1 MILTHIYERICN
13 YETVTWIFM
22 KTAGIIAEYNPFHNG
37 HEYHLA
43 ETRMQTG
50 ADYLVVIMSGDYVQ
64 RGEPAIFNKYLR
76 TRTALMAGAN
86 LVLELPVFG
95 AVSSAAD
102 FAGCAVGSLEKSG
115 LVDILSFGSEC
126 GNLNFLKSQAE
137 YTDTETEEIS
147 ILIRQGLKKG
157 LSWPMARA
165 AAYETAGYGT
175 ISSSP
180 NDILGTEYLKAL
192 KTLHSSME
200 PFPITRTDPGYHS
213 KNRIGSFASATA
225 ARKAIEENDP
235 DFLMEILPD
244 FFFSCFEKEGCPAV
258 TFDDFSA
265 VLNEKLLNSSLKQLE
280 DTSGMPKDLAAKLYK
295 NRLRFL
301 PARKLTKASKDRQY
315 TYTRVSRSLLNF
327 ALGITKQE
335 LSAFKELGMCPW
347 LRILGFKKDSALLL
361 TKLKKNSDIPIIT
374 KTADASSILSGE
386 ALRLF
391 EKHLLTSELYRMI
404 CEIKTGKSTK
414 NEFTRSVILL

>member
-1 MILTHIYERICN
+1 
-13 YETVTWIFM
+13 M

-37 HEYHLA
+37 HEYHLT

-76 TRTALMAGAN
+76 ARTALMAGAD

-102 FAGCAVGSLEKSG
+102 FAGCAVSSLEKSG

-126 GNLNFLKSQAE
+126 GNLNFLKSRAE

-147 ILIRQGLKKG
+147 FLIRQGLKKG

-192 KTLHSSME
+192 KNLHSSME
-200 PFPITRTDPGYHS
+200 PFTMARTDPGYHS
-213 KNRIGSFASATA
+213 KDRIGAFASATA

-244 FFFSCFEKEGCPAV
+244 FFFSCFENEGCPAV

-265 VLNEKLLNSSLKQLE
+265 VLNERLLNASQKQLE

-301 PARKLTKASKDRQY
+301 PARKLTAASKDRQY
-315 TYTRVSRSLLNF
+315 TYTRVSRSLLNVT
-327 ALGITKQE
+327 LGITKQD
-335 LSAFKELGMCPW
+335 LSSFKELGMCPW
-347 LRILGFKKDSALLL
+347 LRILGFKRDSALLL

-391 EKHLLTSELYRMI
+391 EKHLLSSELYRMI

>member
-1 MILTHIYERICN
+1 
-13 YETVTWIFM
+13 M

-37 HEYHLA
+37 HRYHMA
-43 ETRMQTG
+43 ETRRQTG

-76 TRTALMAGAN
+76 TQTALMSGAD
-86 LVLELPVFG
+86 LVFELPVFG
-95 AVSSAAD
+95 TISSATD
-102 FAGCAVGSLEKSG
+102 FAGCAVSSLEKSG
-115 LVDILSFGSEC
+115 VVDILSFGSEC
-126 GNLNFLKSQAE
+126 GSLDFLKSQAE
-137 YTDTETEEIS
+137 CMDTETEEIS
-147 ILIRQGLKKG
+147 SLIRQGLKKG

-165 AAYETAGYGT
+165 SAYETAGYGALP
-175 ISSSP
+175 SSP
-180 NDILGTEYLKAL
+180 NDILGIEYLKAL
-192 KTLHSSME
+192 KELYSSME
-200 PFPITRTDPGYHS
+200 PFTITRTDPGYHS

-244 FFFSCFEKEGCPAV
+244 SFFSCFEKEGCPAV

-265 VLNEKLLNSSLKQLE
+265 VLNEKLLNASPKQLE
-280 DTSGMPKDLAAKLYK
+280 DVSGMPKDLAAKLYK
-295 NRLRFL
+295 NRLHFL
-301 PARKLTKASKDRQY
+301 PARKLTAASKDRQY

-327 ALGITKQE
+327 TLGITKQD
-335 LSAFKELGMCPW
+335 LSSFKEMDMCPW
-347 LRILGFKKDSALLL
+347 LRILGFRKDAAPLL
-361 TKLKKNSDIPIIT
+361 TELKKNSEIPIIT
-374 KTADASSILSGE
+374 KTANASSILSGE

-404 CEIKTGKSTK
+404 CEIKTGKSIK

>member
-1 MILTHIYERICN
+1 
-13 YETVTWIFM
+13 M

-37 HEYHLA
+37 HRYHMA
-43 ETRMQTG
+43 ETRIQTG

-64 RGEPAIFNKYLR
+64 RGEPAIFNKYFR
-76 TRTALMAGAN
+76 TRTALMSGAD

-95 AVSSAAD
+95 AISSAAD
-102 FAGCAVGSLEKSG
+102 FAGCAVSSLEKSG

-126 GNLNFLKSQAE
+126 GNLHFLKSQAE
-137 YTDTETEEIS
+137 CMGMETEEIS
-147 ILIRQGLKKG
+147 SLIRQGLKKG

-165 AAYETAGYGT
+165 DAYETAGYGAVP
-175 ISSSP
+175 SSP
-180 NDILGTEYLKAL
+180 NDILGIEYLKAL
-192 KTLHSSME
+192 KELHSPME
-200 PFPITRTDPGYHS
+200 PFTIARTDPGYHS
-213 KNRIGSFASATA
+213 ENRNGSFASATA

-235 DFLMEILPD
+235 DFLMKILPD
-244 FFFSCFEKEGCPAV
+244 AFFSCFEKEGCPAV

-265 VLNEKLLNSSLKQLE
+265 VLNEKLLNASQKQLE
-280 DTSGMPKDLAAKLYK
+280 DASGMPKDLAAKLYK

-301 PARKLTKASKDRQY
+301 PARKLTAASKDRQY
-315 TYTRVSRSLLNF
+315 TYTRVSRSLLNVT
-327 ALGITKQE
+327 LGITKQD
-335 LSAFKELGMCPW
+335 LSSFKEMDMCPW
-347 LRILGFKKDSALLL
+347 LRILGFQRDAAPLL
-361 TKLKKNSDIPIIT
+361 TELKKNSEVPIIT

-404 CEIKTGKSTK
+404 CEIKTGKSIK